1 MDSAKTESISE
12 EWLASVGFKWHQL
25 ERQPAKH
32 WVLWL
37 GGRRFLQS
45 YEDLGVELAPS
56 VRDGN
61 WTCWL
66 RSDFA
71 GRYHRFIFL
80 RHLTERR
87 ELISLIE
94 SLCGLPWVPENN
106 LYGAMRTPEE
116 AAWIRSEDDRLDRI
130 LLQSNRSPAYGTR
143 RRLLRRHTGADPLA
157 RPHHGSPLVTTGG
170 C

>member
-1 MDSAKTESISE
+1 MDSAKTESKSE

-25 ERQPAKH
+25 DRQPAKH

-61 WTCWL
+61 WTRWL

-71 GRYHRFIFL
+71 RRYHRFIFL
-80 RHLTERR
+80 RHLTQRR

-94 SLCGLPWVPENN
+94 FLGGLPWVPENN

-130 LLQSNRSPAYGTR
+130 LLQSNE
-143 RRLLRRHTGADPLA
+143 
-157 RPHHGSPLVTTGG
+157 PHHEIEKDDSRGAALPEHKEVVEGEPL
-170 C
+170 